1 MAQNVDLEFRAS
13 GSLFRDLEVM
23 QAQVNGLGEAHKK
36 VHEGIQSDLS
46 ESAEST
52 KKFGASVSAA
62 GQLVVALA
70 KSAGQGL
77 PALAKSLAEVADL
90 TEQARSGLSSTDRTN
105 LSNVNQALRGIAD
118 TQGLVVR
125 QVNAEKKARIDALVE
140 AKKITKEE
148 ANLLEETTAVV
159 DTLKEAAVAST
170 ELAVSLDGPI
180 EQGATLA
187 QQYRAAVLEAQRIG
201 QEFGTNSD
209 EFLEATKRAAA
220 LKKEIAD
227 VGDRIRA
234 LNPGD
239 KLGAFTQFGNA
250 VASGAQAVGGFFVAF
265 AGGNQVLQET
275 IFKFQSLL
283 FAVQGFQGFVRDF
296 KDAFD
301 NVRAVLGLTTAATEA
316 STIASEVDTVAKG
329 EQAAATTAVGT
340 ASAGATTGIRAFTA
354 SLLANPIFAAVAV
367 LAALAGAMLLFAN
380 NTEQAVETYD
390 DLLER
395 LNRPIRRTQL
405 EGELEQA
412 KLLADQE
419 RARLKRIEDF
429 QAGRR
434 KSIEQTTDE
443 IQADAQR
450 QQAIDDKLRGAALN
464 SIDAQRAAFSQLQD
478 TKRRAVVENR
488 ETGEQEV
495 ADTAAFTAL
504 KKKLGL
510 DEAATLTETIKAYY
524 DRKAQFREAELQ
536 GEAELAS
543 RRQAEA
549 RAEAERLEQAVAA
562 EQAAA
567 ELRLRIREELAAG
580 IEAIEKEL
588 ADKIAALELDQADP
602 MEQVNLRKAA
612 ADEEINNLERNLR
625 REIALQELRV
635 KVGDE
640 TFDKLTERQRQAR
653 ADEIIAAGGG
663 RLAVEQQEQFNTLRL
678 LNEEAYIRER
688 QAQERANQ
696 ETLLSIQAEGADR
709 ERAQL
714 ELDLQARAEE
724 LRKAGATEEQI
735 TRDATNKRI
744 ALNDRLASEALSLEE
759 QTQLDL
765 AEVRLAGAAG
775 NAAAERAAQIE
786 ILSIRLEFAQ
796 RALALIRDDDT
807 AAARIAAAKAAV
819 AKLQG
824 ELDQVKSQVVPF
836 SLLDLLGF
844 KLSDPDRQKV
854 EQALN
859 SIGQSILQVVNTGI
873 QARQAELDAQRSINE
888 EIISDN
894 ENRIQELE
902 QQLKEEEDLQ
912 RQGLANNVDA
922 VRAAIEEKKRLE
934 QEALAEK
941 RRLQAEQRKLARE
954 QAIVDSASQA
964 SALLTAGATLFKAEA
979 FKGVVGIVTSIA
991 TIAGMI
997 ASFVALKAKLASATT
1012 TQQFYK
1018 GTKSVKRGPG
1028 EAPGIDTVH
1037 AMLTEDEAV
1046 VPVKSNR
1053 KHRGLVGAII
1063 DDDFSKLRPSDLQ
1076 HLLDSID
1083 LTDMLRGTGV
1093 RVNTR
1098 ALRQDIQAGAKA
1110 SAPAPS
1116 VDVKG
1121 LESRLDA
1128 LTAEVVALRKD
1139 AKARPSTEVMPD
1151 GSIVTRRPG
1160 EVHIRRP

>member
-1 MAQNVDLEFRAS
+1 MAQNVDLEFRAG

-36 VHEGIQSDLS
+36 VHEGIQADLS

-52 KKFGASVSAA
+52 KKFGSSVSAA
-62 GQLVVALA
+62 SQLVVAMA

-90 TEQARSGLSSTDRTN
+90 TEQARSGLSATDRTN
-105 LSNVNQALRGIAD
+105 LSSVNQALRGIAD

-170 ELAVSLDGPI
+170 ELEVSLDGPI
-180 EQGATLA
+180 EQGATMA
-187 QQYRAAVLEAQRIG
+187 QQYRAAVREAQRIG

-220 LKKEIAD
+220 LKEEIAD
-227 VGDRIRA
+227 IGDRIRA
-234 LNPGD
+234 LNPDD

-283 FAVQGFQGFVRDF
+283 FAVQGFQSFVRDF

-367 LAALAGAMLLFAN
+367 LGALAGAMLLFAK
-380 NTEQAVETYD
+380 NTDEAQKSYA
-390 DLLER
+390 DLM
-395 LNRPIRRTQL
+395 
-405 EGELEQA
+405 
-412 KLLADQE
+412 
-419 RARLKRIEDF
+419 
-429 QAGRR
+429 
-434 KSIEQTTDE
+434 DE
-443 IQADAQR
+443 IQNDATVTGLKAELENAKALRKIEEERLEDLVAVKLGRLTQAQADERDIERRRKAEKNFADDRR
-450 QQAIDDKLRGAALN
+450 QALIARQEQEQAAAVEVQNAYDKLRKGATASDKERERALAFLGLQEGATAAEIERAYN
-464 SIDAQRAAFSQLQD
+464 EAYQGRVESAKQASIDIINLDAQTFASASTRQQK
-478 TKRRAVVENR
+478 TI
-488 ETGEQEV
+488 
-495 ADTAAFTAL
+495 
-504 KKKLGL
+504 
-510 DEAATLTETIKAYY
+510 DE
-524 DRKAQFREAELQ
+524 
-536 GEAELAS
+536 
-543 RRQAEA
+543 
-549 RAEAERLEQAVAA
+549 ER
-562 EQAAA
+562 AAA

-588 ADKIAALELDQADP
+588 ADKIAALELEQADP
-602 MEQVNLRKAA
+602 LEQVNLRKAA

-663 RLAVEQQEQFNTLRL
+663 RLALEQQEQFNSLRL

-688 QAQERANQ
+688 QALERANQ
-696 ETLLSIQAEGADR
+696 ETLLTLQAEGAER

-714 ELDLQARAEE
+714 ELDLVKRAEE
-724 LRKAGATEEQI
+724 LRKARATEDQI
-735 TRDATNKRI
+735 KKDADNQRI

-796 RALALIRDDDT
+796 RALALIRDDGT
-807 AAARIAAAKAAV
+807 AEAAARIAAAKAAV
-819 AKLQG
+819 AKLKG

-836 SLLDLLGF
+836 NLLDLLGF
-844 KLSDPDRQKV
+844 KLSDAERQQV
-854 EQALN
+854 EAALS
-859 SIGQSILQVVNTGI
+859 SIGQSILQVVNAGI

-888 EIISDN
+888 ELISDN

-941 RRLQAEQRKLARE
+941 RRIQAEQRKLAKE
-954 QAIVDSASQA
+954 QAIVDSATQA
-964 SALLTAGATLFKAEA
+964 SALITAGATLFRAEA

-991 TIAGMI
+991 TIGSMI
-997 ASFVALKAKLASATT
+997 ATFLALKNKIQSATA
-1012 TQQFYK
+1012 QQFYR

-1028 EAPGIDTVH
+1028 ERPGIDTVH

-1063 DDDFSKLRPSDLQ
+1063 DDDFSKLRPADLQ

-1083 LTDMLRGTGV
+1083 LTEMLRGTGV

-1098 ALRQDIQAGAKA
+1098 AMRQDIQAGAKA
-1110 SAPAPS
+1110 SAPAPA

>member
-90 TEQARSGLSSTDRTN
+90 TEQARSGLSATDRTN
-105 LSNVNQALRGIAD
+105 LSSVNQALRGIAD

-201 QEFGTNSD
+201 RDFGKNSD
-209 EFLEATKRAAA
+209 EFLEATNRAAA

-367 LAALAGAMLLFAN
+367 LAALAGAMLLFAKSS
-380 NTEQAVETYD
+380 
-390 DLLER
+390 
-395 LNRPIRRTQL
+395 
-405 EGELEQA
+405 EQA
-412 KLLADQE
+412 KKTYSELM
-419 RARLKRIEDF
+419 
-429 QAGRR
+429 
-434 KSIEQTTDE
+434 DE
-443 IQADAQR
+443 IQNASTVASLN
-450 QQAIDDKLRGAALN
+450 AELKNAKELRRIEEERLR
-464 SIDAQRAAFSQLQD
+464 DL
-478 TKRRAVVENR
+478 VE
-488 ETGEQEV
+488 V
-495 ADTAAFTAL
+495 
-504 KKKLGL
+504 KLGR
-510 DEAATLTETIKAYY
+510 LT
-524 DRKAQFREAELQ
+524 
-536 GEAELAS
+536 
-543 RRQAEA
+543 QAEA
-549 RAEAERLEQAVAA
+549 DARDIERRRKAEKNFADDRRKALLDRQEQERNAAVEVQNAYDRLQKSANASDKEREKALAFLGLQEGATAA
-562 EQAAA
+562 EIEKAYTDAYQARVESAKQASIDIINLDAQEFTSASTRQQKTIDDERAAA

-602 MEQVNLRKAA
+602 LEQVNLRKAA

-663 RLAVEQQEQFNTLRL
+663 RFAAEQQDQFNTLRL

-688 QAQERANQ
+688 QALERANQ
-696 ETLLSIQAEGADR
+696 ETLLSLQAEGADR

-714 ELDLQARAEE
+714 ELDLKARAEE
-724 LRKAGATEEQI
+724 LRKARATDAQI
-735 TRDATNKRI
+735 EADATNQRI

-824 ELDQVKSQVVPF
+824 ELDQLKSQVVPF

-844 KLSDPDRQKV
+844 KLSDAQRQQV
-854 EQALN
+854 EAALN

-888 EIISDN
+888 ELISDN
-894 ENRIQELE
+894 QNRIQELE

-954 QAIVDSASQA
+954 QAIVDSLAQGS
-964 SALLTAGATLFKAEA
+964 
-979 FKGVVGIVTSIA
+979 SIA
-991 TIAGMI
+991 TGVANLVKTWSTLPFGIGLVSAFAQAGLI
-997 ASFVALKAKLASATT
+997 YSFFRGFKARLAAAEA
-1012 TQQFYK
+1012 QQFYK

-1063 DDDFSKLRPSDLQ
+1063 DDDFTKLRPADLQ

>member
-90 TEQARSGLSSTDRTN
+90 TEQARSGLSATDRTN
-105 LSNVNQALRGIAD
+105 LSSVNQALRGIAD

-170 ELAVSLDGPI
+170 ELEVSLDGPI

-329 EQAAATTAVGT
+329 EQAVATTAVGT

-367 LAALAGAMLLFAN
+367 LAALAGAMLLFAK
-380 NTEQAVETYD
+380 NTDEAQKSYA
-390 DLLER
+390 DLMDEIRNDATVSGLNAELENAKALRKIEEER
-395 LNRPIRRTQL
+395 LEDLVAVKLGRMTQAQADERDIERRRKA
-405 EGELEQA
+405 EKNFADDRRQA
-412 KLLADQE
+412 LIARQEQE
-419 RARLKRIEDF
+419 RAAAVEVQNAYDRLRKGATASDKEREKALAFLGLQEGATASEIEKAYNEAYQGRVESAK
-429 QAGRR
+429 QA
-434 KSIEQTTDE
+434 SID
-443 IQADAQR
+443 IINLDAQTFASASDR
-450 QQAIDDKLRGAALN
+450 QQKSVDDE
-464 SIDAQRAAFSQLQD
+464 RAA
-478 TKRRAVVENR
+478 
-488 ETGEQEV
+488 
-495 ADTAAFTAL
+495 AD
-504 KKKLGL
+504 
-510 DEAATLTETIKAYY
+510 
-524 DRKAQFREAELQ
+524 
-536 GEAELAS
+536 
-543 RRQAEA
+543 
-549 RAEAERLEQAVAA
+549 
-562 EQAAA
+562 
-567 ELRLRIREELAAG
+567 LRLRIREELAAG

-688 QAQERANQ
+688 QELERANQ
-696 ETLLSIQAEGADR
+696 ETLLSLQAEGAER

-714 ELDLQARAEE
+714 ELDLVKRADE
-724 LRKAGATEEQI
+724 LRKARATEDQI
-735 TRDATNKRI
+735 KKDADKQRI

-765 AEVRLAGAAG
+765 AEVRLAGAEG

-796 RALALIRDDDT
+796 RALALIRDDGKAA

-819 AKLQG
+819 VRLQG
-824 ELDQVKSQVVPF
+824 ELDAVKSQVVPF

-859 SIGQSILQVVNTGI
+859 SIGQSILQVVNAGI

-888 EIISDN
+888 ELIADN

-954 QAIVDSASQA
+954 QAIVDSLAQGS
-964 SALLTAGATLFKAEA
+964 
-979 FKGVVGIVTSIA
+979 SIA
-991 TIAGMI
+991 TGVANLVKTWSTLPFGIGLVSAFAQAGLI
-997 ASFVALKAKLASATT
+997 YSFFRGFKARLAAAEA
-1012 TQQFYK
+1012 QQFYK